1 MPVTAM
7 EDPYSTEQSINW
19 EYFEFTLAET
29 LNYSTCWKMTYD
41 E

>member
-19 EYFEFTLAET
+19 EYFEFTSA
-29 LNYSTCWKMTYD
+29 KGPD
-41 E
+41 V